1 MTFNSVHSLAMIASL
16 KFARKPTLHLRS
28 TPFQC
33 VPKVVPRFLAAVEA
47 EAPTNEQ
54 TSVSIREEGKSRLNT
69 DVVQLRNREG
79 PGMEETELRRAWDS
93 QFNDW
98 KHYEKGY
105 DVYLVGG
112 CVRDLILK
120 KTPKD
125 FDIITSA
132 ELKEVTRTFSW
143 SEIVGKR
150 FPVCHVHMDD
160 TIVEVSSFDTT
171 KCKAGMEFSHHIEA
185 PSGCGKKDHL
195 RWMNCLN
202 RDFTINGL
210 MLDPYARIAY
220 DYFGGIEDIRK
231 AKVRTVIPAETSF
244 QEDCGLSDSIFFF
257 SAARILRAIRIAA
270 RLGFSISK
278 ETAHFIKNLSSSVLS
293 LDKGRLLME
302 MNYMLAFG
310 SGEASLRLL
319 WKFGLLDILL
329 PFQAAYFAQ
338 HGFQRRDRRTNMLLS
353 LFSNLDKL
361 LAPNRPCHNSLWV
374 GILALHKAL
383 SDRPRNPLA
392 VAAFSLAVHNGGNLL
407 EAVSMAGMINKP
419 HDVRFP
425 ELLDPSGLDAEA
437 LEAEILDLA
446 ESVRGTILQMTNEY
460 FVSQAMADYPQAPR
474 SNLPKFTPGFT
485 YENTVNM
492 LLTSLVNSVSFANH
506 NNFTFPASSD
516 VIYGLFQCRG
526 DLTNDRCSHCLSHAV
541 THLGN
546 LYFTSCDSVLQLD
559 NCFVN
564 VSGSRGHSV
573 KKTSYPIARRLFAM
587 RSQLYVS
594 PKAKK
599 GKIDVTNVVHLSIGT
614 FNVFIPITLYVKV
627 YNMFDCVRRSTV
639 KKFLSKQHRK
649 IDYQS
654 LALGNLQEVRHVFA
668 RIVFDTVY
676 PLCPNQN
683 QSLRSNCI
691 SQGG

>member
-54 TSVSIREEGKSRLNT
+54 TSVSIR
-69 DVVQLRNREG
+69 
-79 PGMEETELRRAWDS
+79 
-93 QFNDW
+93 
-98 KHYEKGY
+98 Y

-244 QEDCGLSDSIFFF
+244 QEDC
-257 SAARILRAIRIAA
+257 ARILRAIRIAA

-329 PFQAAYFAQ
+329 PFQ
-338 HGFQRRDRRTNMLLS
+338 S

-474 SNLPKFTPGFT
+474 SNL
-485 YENTVNM
+485 
-492 LLTSLVNSVSFANH
+492 
-506 NNFTFPASSD
+506 
-516 VIYGLFQCRG
+516 
-526 DLTNDRCSHCLSHAV
+526 
-541 THLGN
+541 
-546 LYFTSCDSVLQLD
+546 
-559 NCFVN
+559 
-564 VSGSRGHSV
+564 
-573 KKTSYPIARRLFAM
+573 
-587 RSQLYVS
+587 
-594 PKAKK
+594 
-599 GKIDVTNVVHLSIGT
+599 
-614 FNVFIPITLYVKV
+614 VFIPITLYVKV

>member
-54 TSVSIREEGKSRLNT
+54 TSVSIREEEIGKAPAWKRLNYEELGIRNSMIGST
-69 DVVQLRNREG
+69 TKKVLNGLR
-79 PGMEETELRRAWDS
+79 
-93 QFNDW
+93 
-98 KHYEKGY
+98 KKGY

-244 QEDCGLSDSIFFF
+244 QEDC
-257 SAARILRAIRIAA
+257 ARILRAIRIAA

-329 PFQAAYFAQ
+329 PFQ
-338 HGFQRRDRRTNMLLS
+338 S

-474 SNLPKFTPGFT
+474 SNL
-485 YENTVNM
+485 
-492 LLTSLVNSVSFANH
+492 
-506 NNFTFPASSD
+506 
-516 VIYGLFQCRG
+516 
-526 DLTNDRCSHCLSHAV
+526 
-541 THLGN
+541 
-546 LYFTSCDSVLQLD
+546 
-559 NCFVN
+559 
-564 VSGSRGHSV
+564 
-573 KKTSYPIARRLFAM
+573 
-587 RSQLYVS
+587 
-594 PKAKK
+594 
-599 GKIDVTNVVHLSIGT
+599 
-614 FNVFIPITLYVKV
+614 VFIPITLYVKV

>member
-54 TSVSIREEGKSRLNT
+54 TSVSIREEEIGKAPAWKRLNYEE
-69 DVVQLRNREG
+69 LGIRNSMIG
-79 PGMEETELRRAWDS
+79 STTKKVLNGL
-93 QFNDW
+93 
-98 KHYEKGY
+98 KKKGY

-244 QEDCGLSDSIFFF
+244 QEDC
-257 SAARILRAIRIAA
+257 ARILRAIRIAA

-419 HDVRFP
+419 HVRFP

-474 SNLPKFTPGFT
+474 SNL
-485 YENTVNM
+485 
-492 LLTSLVNSVSFANH
+492 
-506 NNFTFPASSD
+506 
-516 VIYGLFQCRG
+516 
-526 DLTNDRCSHCLSHAV
+526 
-541 THLGN
+541 
-546 LYFTSCDSVLQLD
+546 
-559 NCFVN
+559 
-564 VSGSRGHSV
+564 
-573 KKTSYPIARRLFAM
+573 
-587 RSQLYVS
+587 
-594 PKAKK
+594 
-599 GKIDVTNVVHLSIGT
+599 
-614 FNVFIPITLYVKV
+614 VFIPITLYVKV

>member
-54 TSVSIREEGKSRLNT
+54 TSVSIREEEIGKAPAWKRLNYEE
-69 DVVQLRNREG
+69 LGIRNSMIG
-79 PGMEETELRRAWDS
+79 STTKKVLNGL
-93 QFNDW
+93 
-98 KHYEKGY
+98 KKKGY

-244 QEDCGLSDSIFFF
+244 QEDC
-257 SAARILRAIRIAA
+257 ARILRAIRIAA

-329 PFQAAYFAQ
+329 PFQ
-338 HGFQRRDRRTNMLLS
+338 S

-361 LAPNRPCHNSLWV
+361 LAPNRPCHNSLWD
-374 GILALHKAL
+374 I
-383 SDRPRNPLA
+383 
-392 VAAFSLAVHNGGNLL
+392 
-407 EAVSMAGMINKP
+407 MA
-419 HDVRFP
+419 
-425 ELLDPSGLDAEA
+425 
-437 LEAEILDLA
+437 
-446 ESVRGTILQMTNEY
+446 
-460 FVSQAMADYPQAPR
+460 
-474 SNLPKFTPGFT
+474 
-485 YENTVNM
+485 
-492 LLTSLVNSVSFANH
+492 
-506 NNFTFPASSD
+506 
-516 VIYGLFQCRG
+516 
-526 DLTNDRCSHCLSHAV
+526 
-541 THLGN
+541 
-546 LYFTSCDSVLQLD
+546 
-559 NCFVN
+559 
-564 VSGSRGHSV
+564 
-573 KKTSYPIARRLFAM
+573 
-587 RSQLYVS
+587 
-594 PKAKK
+594 
-599 GKIDVTNVVHLSIGT
+599 
-614 FNVFIPITLYVKV
+614 
-627 YNMFDCVRRSTV
+627 
-639 KKFLSKQHRK
+639 
-649 IDYQS
+649 
-654 LALGNLQEVRHVFA
+654 
-668 RIVFDTVY
+668 
-676 PLCPNQN
+676 
-683 QSLRSNCI
+683 
-691 SQGG
+691 

>member
-231 AKVRTVIPAETSF
+231 AKVCI
-244 QEDCGLSDSIFFF
+244 IFFF

-392 VAAFSLAVHNGGNLL
+392 VAAFSLAVHNG
-407 EAVSMAGMINKP
+407 
-419 HDVRFP
+419 
-425 ELLDPSGLDAEA
+425 LDAEA

-474 SNLPKFTPGFT
+474 SNL
-485 YENTVNM
+485 
-492 LLTSLVNSVSFANH
+492 
-506 NNFTFPASSD
+506 
-516 VIYGLFQCRG
+516 
-526 DLTNDRCSHCLSHAV
+526 
-541 THLGN
+541 
-546 LYFTSCDSVLQLD
+546 
-559 NCFVN
+559 
-564 VSGSRGHSV
+564 
-573 KKTSYPIARRLFAM
+573 
-587 RSQLYVS
+587 
-594 PKAKK
+594 
-599 GKIDVTNVVHLSIGT
+599 
-614 FNVFIPITLYVKV
+614 VFIPITLYVKV

>member
-54 TSVSIREEGKSRLNT
+54 TSVSIREEEIGKAPAWKRLNYEE
-69 DVVQLRNREG
+69 LGIRNSMIG
-79 PGMEETELRRAWDS
+79 STTKKVLNGL
-93 QFNDW
+93 
-98 KHYEKGY
+98 KKKGY

-185 PSGCGKKDHL
+185 PSGFGKKDHL

-244 QEDCGLSDSIFFF
+244 QEDC
-257 SAARILRAIRIAA
+257 ARILRAIRIAA

-361 LAPNRPCHNSLWV
+361 LAPNRPCHNSLWD
-374 GILALHKAL
+374 I
-383 SDRPRNPLA
+383 
-392 VAAFSLAVHNGGNLL
+392 
-407 EAVSMAGMINKP
+407 MA
-419 HDVRFP
+419 
-425 ELLDPSGLDAEA
+425 
-437 LEAEILDLA
+437 
-446 ESVRGTILQMTNEY
+446 
-460 FVSQAMADYPQAPR
+460 
-474 SNLPKFTPGFT
+474 
-485 YENTVNM
+485 
-492 LLTSLVNSVSFANH
+492 
-506 NNFTFPASSD
+506 
-516 VIYGLFQCRG
+516 
-526 DLTNDRCSHCLSHAV
+526 
-541 THLGN
+541 
-546 LYFTSCDSVLQLD
+546 
-559 NCFVN
+559 
-564 VSGSRGHSV
+564 
-573 KKTSYPIARRLFAM
+573 
-587 RSQLYVS
+587 
-594 PKAKK
+594 
-599 GKIDVTNVVHLSIGT
+599 
-614 FNVFIPITLYVKV
+614 
-627 YNMFDCVRRSTV
+627 
-639 KKFLSKQHRK
+639 
-649 IDYQS
+649 
-654 LALGNLQEVRHVFA
+654 
-668 RIVFDTVY
+668 
-676 PLCPNQN
+676 
-683 QSLRSNCI
+683 
-691 SQGG
+691 

>member
-1 MTFNSVHSLAMIASL
+1 MIGSTTKKVL
-16 KFARKPTLHLRS
+16 NGLRK
-28 TPFQC
+28 
-33 VPKVVPRFLAAVEA
+33 
-47 EAPTNEQ
+47 
-54 TSVSIREEGKSRLNT
+54 
-69 DVVQLRNREG
+69 
-79 PGMEETELRRAWDS
+79 
-93 QFNDW
+93 
-98 KHYEKGY
+98 KGY

-244 QEDCGLSDSIFFF
+244 QEDC
-257 SAARILRAIRIAA
+257 ARILRAIRIAA

-485 YENTVNM
+485 YENTVNT

-516 VIYGLFQCRG
+516 VIYGLFQCRS

-546 LYFTSCDSVLQLD
+546 LYFISCDGVLQLD

-564 VSGSRGHSV
+564 
-573 KKTSYPIARRLFAM
+573 
-587 RSQLYVS
+587 QLYVS

>member
-244 QEDCGLSDSIFFF
+244 QEDC
-257 SAARILRAIRIAA
+257 ARILRAIRIAA

-329 PFQAAYFAQ
+329 PFQ
-338 HGFQRRDRRTNMLLS
+338 S

-474 SNLPKFTPGFT
+474 SNLFTLGFT
-485 YENTVNM
+485 YENTVNT
-492 LLTSLVNSVSFANH
+492 LLTSLVNSISFANH

-516 VIYGLFQCRG
+516 DIYGLF
-526 DLTNDRCSHCLSHAV
+526 
-541 THLGN
+541 
-546 LYFTSCDSVLQLD
+546 
-559 NCFVN
+559 
-564 VSGSRGHSV
+564 
-573 KKTSYPIARRLFAM
+573 
-587 RSQLYVS
+587 
-594 PKAKK
+594 
-599 GKIDVTNVVHLSIGT
+599 
-614 FNVFIPITLYVKV
+614 
-627 YNMFDCVRRSTV
+627 
-639 KKFLSKQHRK
+639 
-649 IDYQS
+649 
-654 LALGNLQEVRHVFA
+654 
-668 RIVFDTVY
+668 
-676 PLCPNQN
+676 
-683 QSLRSNCI
+683 
-691 SQGG
+691 

>member
-231 AKVRTVIPAETSF
+231 AKVCMYLTTSVVRTVIPAETSF
-244 QEDCGLSDSIFFF
+244 QEDC
-257 SAARILRAIRIAA
+257 ARILRAIRIAA

-392 VAAFSLAVHNGGNLL
+392 VAAFSLAVHNG
-407 EAVSMAGMINKP
+407 
-419 HDVRFP
+419 
-425 ELLDPSGLDAEA
+425 LDAEA

-474 SNLPKFTPGFT
+474 SNL
-485 YENTVNM
+485 
-492 LLTSLVNSVSFANH
+492 
-506 NNFTFPASSD
+506 
-516 VIYGLFQCRG
+516 
-526 DLTNDRCSHCLSHAV
+526 
-541 THLGN
+541 
-546 LYFTSCDSVLQLD
+546 
-559 NCFVN
+559 
-564 VSGSRGHSV
+564 
-573 KKTSYPIARRLFAM
+573 
-587 RSQLYVS
+587 
-594 PKAKK
+594 AKK

>member
-244 QEDCGLSDSIFFF
+244 QEDC
-257 SAARILRAIRIAA
+257 ARILRAIRIAA

-392 VAAFSLAVHNGGNLL
+392 VAAFSLAVHNG
-407 EAVSMAGMINKP
+407 
-419 HDVRFP
+419 
-425 ELLDPSGLDAEA
+425 LDAEA

-474 SNLPKFTPGFT
+474 
-485 YENTVNM
+485 V
-492 LLTSLVNSVSFANH
+492 H
-506 NNFTFPASSD
+506 
-516 VIYGLFQCRG
+516 VI
-526 DLTNDRCSHCLSHAV
+526 
-541 THLGN
+541 
-546 LYFTSCDSVLQLD
+546 VL
-559 NCFVN
+559 
-564 VSGSRGHSV
+564 R
-573 KKTSYPIARRLFAM
+573 IARFNMIQQA
-587 RSQLYVS
+587 SYSYHIQLYVS

>member
-54 TSVSIREEGKSRLNT
+54 TSVSIREEEIGKAPAWKRLNYEE
-69 DVVQLRNREG
+69 LGIRNSMIG
-79 PGMEETELRRAWDS
+79 STTKKVLNGL
-93 QFNDW
+93 
-98 KHYEKGY
+98 KKKGY

-244 QEDCGLSDSIFFF
+244 QEDC
-257 SAARILRAIRIAA
+257 ARILRAIRIAA

-474 SNLPKFTPGFT
+474 SNL
-485 YENTVNM
+485 
-492 LLTSLVNSVSFANH
+492 
-506 NNFTFPASSD
+506 
-516 VIYGLFQCRG
+516 
-526 DLTNDRCSHCLSHAV
+526 
-541 THLGN
+541 
-546 LYFTSCDSVLQLD
+546 
-559 NCFVN
+559 
-564 VSGSRGHSV
+564 
-573 KKTSYPIARRLFAM
+573 
-587 RSQLYVS
+587 
-594 PKAKK
+594 
-599 GKIDVTNVVHLSIGT
+599 
-614 FNVFIPITLYVKV
+614 VFIPITLYVKV

>member
-231 AKVRTVIPAETSF
+231 AKVCMYLTTSVVRTVIPAETSF
-244 QEDCGLSDSIFFF
+244 QEDC
-257 SAARILRAIRIAA
+257 ARILRAIRIAA

-392 VAAFSLAVHNGGNLL
+392 VAAFSLAVHNG
-407 EAVSMAGMINKP
+407 
-419 HDVRFP
+419 
-425 ELLDPSGLDAEA
+425 LDAEA

-474 SNLPKFTPGFT
+474 SNLVSIFFLDFYVYLRT
-485 YENTVNM
+485 M
-492 LLTSLVNSVSFANH
+492 L
-506 NNFTFPASSD
+506 SS
-516 VIYGLFQCRG
+516 Y
-526 DLTNDRCSHCLSHAV
+526 S
-541 THLGN
+541 
-546 LYFTSCDSVLQLD
+546 
-559 NCFVN
+559 
-564 VSGSRGHSV
+564 SRW
-573 KKTSYPIARRLFAM
+573 
-587 RSQLYVS
+587 
-594 PKAKK
+594 
-599 GKIDVTNVVHLSIGT
+599 
-614 FNVFIPITLYVKV
+614 ITL
-627 YNMFDCVRRSTV
+627 D
-639 KKFLSKQHRK
+639 
-649 IDYQS
+649 I
-654 LALGNLQEVRHVFA
+654 
-668 RIVFDTVY
+668 
-676 PLCPNQN
+676 
-683 QSLRSNCI
+683 SNFH
-691 SQGG
+691 